1 MLPWRLIEAPLSTFV
16 YAAFETMSELH
27 EQPRLN
33 RFPSLLL
40 HQHAAG
46 LDCFWSMWILVLS
59 QLQVAEATFF
69 SGEVAV
75 CVLSVTVKRI
85 CVCCL
90 LSFDAV
96 EGAVTAVIRC
106 SKEKHS
112 PPPNLLWQV
121 WTILLEMTAEPYFS
135 VKEMF
140 CLLTF
145 LPVGFKY

>member
-112 PPPNLLWQV
+112 PPPQPSLAGVNDPVRNDSGTLFFCEGDVLS
-121 WTILLEMTAEPYFS
+121 PHFS
-135 VKEMF
+135 AS
-140 CLLTF
+140 
-145 LPVGFKY
+145 GI